1 MTYKGSVSAVR
12 VEAWARAVEETSVE
26 SPWLGAEVE
35 GADVG
40 AGGGAV
46 AGVSIGEGDG
56 DGDVEGEVSCSSMAM
71 VAYT

>member
-1 MTYKGSVSAVR
+1 MTLRGSVSAVR
-12 VEAWARAVEETSVE
+12 AEAWARAVEETS
-26 SPWLGAEVE
+26 SPRLGAEVE
-35 GADVG
+35 GANVG
-40 AGGGAV
+40 DGGGAV